1 MGKIFGRPLFRVTN
15 TDTPVTITMKPPP
28 TPATPH
34 LGDALER
41 LADGARR
48 HAGRSPADRVSLAL
62 QTAQSVAA
70 AADRW
75 AEAARAM
82 KLRLEPGSRGMPD
95 AEFLGTPPA
104 AILAEE
110 MATGPLA
117 TVRLLVLTARG
128 LADAQR
134 YGLPRLSARPRLSSV
149 SQANASHGGL
159 PDLVEVDVLPA
170 AFSSQLHDRAIFRG
184 FRGTVRC
191 VSSGDAAAF
200 DRSWERE
207 IQTRPSSGGVALVL
221 GAGNVTGLAAADAI
235 CQIFEYGRA
244 VLLKLHPLHAGLEP
258 ILREALGP
266 LIAAGTLE
274 IVAGG
279 TDLAQAAVA
288 APTVTHVHLTGGE
301 GAFDALVWGVPREK
315 RAADAQ
321 PRLIKP
327 ITCELGNVTPWIVV
341 PGRYTRRQ
349 LDSQADMIA
358 ASIVNN
364 TSFNCIA
371 TKLVITCRSWD
382 QRQEFLERIQR
393 RLDQQPA
400 RRAWYPGATSL
411 WETLAQRQAPSDG
424 TLPTVFRTG
433 LDPERE
439 AHWTEREWFVPCV
452 AEVALEASS
461 VDEFCSR
468 ASEHTRRI
476 PGSLAANVTLPK
488 TSDPAVR
495 RRQELLL
502 DHLAYGVVAVNC
514 WAALAYAFTS
524 IPWGGYPGG
533 TLQDPQS
540 GLGMVHNPLLLPLVH
555 NSILRGPL
563 VSWPK
568 PPWFAWNTRG
578 VQLTRGVTDLYARA
592 GAGRPTLLALMRL
605 LPDVLA
611 G

>member
-1 MGKIFGRPLFRVTN
+1 MSAISQL
-15 TDTPVTITMKPPP
+15 DTP
-28 TPATPH
+28 
-34 LGDALER
+34 LLR
-41 LADGARR
+41 LAEGGRR
-48 HAGRSPADRVSLAL
+48 YATRAAAERVSLVL
-62 QTAQSVAA
+62 QTAQTVAA

-75 AEAARAM
+75 AEAARVM
-82 KLRLEPGSRGMPD
+82 KLRLEPGSRGCSNPSSPP
-95 AEFLGTPPA
+95 APPA
-104 AILAEE
+104 AVLAEE

-117 TVRLLVLTARG
+117 TVRLLVLTARA
-128 LADAQR
+128 LADAER
-134 YGLPRLSARPRLSSV
+134 YVLPRLSARPRLSKA
-149 SQANASHGGL
+149 SQVGL

-170 AFSSQLHDRAIFRG
+170 ALSSGLHDRAIFRG

-191 VSSGDAAAF
+191 VSSGDSDAF
-200 DRSWERE
+200 ARSWQRE
-207 IQTRPSSGGVALVL
+207 IQTRPTSGGVALVL

-235 CQIFEYGRA
+235 CQIFEYGRP
-244 VLLKLHPLHAGLEP
+244 VLLKLHPLHAELEP
-258 ILREALGP
+258 VLREALGP
-266 LIAAGTLE
+266 LVAAGVLE
-274 IVAGG
+274 IVSGG

-288 APTVTHVHLTGGE
+288 APLVTHVHLTGGE
-301 GAFDALVWGVPREK
+301 GAFDALVWGAPREK

-321 PRLIKP
+321 PRLTKP

-382 QRQEFLERIQR
+382 QRQEFLDRIQR

-400 RRAWYPGATSL
+400 RRAWYPGATGL
-411 WETLAQRQAPSDG
+411 WETLTQRQAPADG

-452 AEVALEASS
+452 AEVALEAGS

-476 PGSLAANVTLPK
+476 PGSLAANVTLPP
-488 TSDPAVR
+488 TADHATR

-502 DHLAYGVVAVNC
+502 DHLAYGVVSVNC

-524 IPWGGYPGG
+524 IPWGGFPGG
-533 TLQDPQS
+533 TLQAPES
-540 GLGMVHNPLLLPLVH
+540 GLGMVHNPLLLPMVH

-592 GAGRPTLLALMRL
+592 GAGRPTMLALARL